1 MLDQQHQRV
10 ERLGLDGDG
19 LAVPHQQAAFRIDAE
34 PVELVET
41 NRVGRTLSPA
51 EKR

>member
-1 MLDQQHQRV
+1 MLDQQHQCV

-19 LAVPHQQAAFRIDAE
+19 LAVPRQQAALRIDAE
-34 PVELVET
+34 PVEFIGT

>member
-1 MLDQQHQRV
+1 MLDQQYQRI
-10 ERLGLDGDG
+10 ERLGLDGKG
-19 LAVPHQQAAFRIDAE
+19 STVAHQQVAFRIDAE

-41 NRVGRTLSPA
+41 NPVGCTLSPA